1 MKFLSVYPLQ
11 RLARSGSF
19 LYNSW
24 FICDSPVTIQKN
36 SGRWHKRS
44 NRRAASLLRKH
55 NMIIYHWGV
64 GDGHNRRGG
73 GWFRVWHQFLM
84 TVKQYWKLGASQTSA
99 VGGRGGGGF
108 QCHLYRTP
116 SPLLPPYS
124 QYTLHF
130 RYAVHC
136 TWCWGSGRNIVTRGT
151 LWSTKVCWWLRYP
164 FSAFSLPTATPLV
177 PPNVMRCHLLSTDCF
192 LLPRFHYI
200 GLFHIRM
207 LCEYGFTTVKD

>member
-99 VGGRGGGGF
+99 VGGRGGGGGF
-108 QCHLYRTP
+108 NAIYTGLLPLFSHPTPNILCILDTLYIVRDVEEAEGILSLEGHYGPQKSVGDLGIP
-116 SPLLPPYS
+116 SPPSPCLLP
-124 QYTLHF
+124 
-130 RYAVHC
+130 
-136 TWCWGSGRNIVTRGT
+136 
-151 LWSTKVCWWLRYP
+151 
-164 FSAFSLPTATPLV
+164 
-177 PPNVMRCHLLSTDCF
+177 LLSFPQMSCDAICYPPIASSSHAF
-192 LLPRFHYI
+192 I
-200 GLFHIRM
+200 I
-207 LCEYGFTTVKD
+207 